1 MTGVGVEQ
9 IAAHVGI
16 SFELRTSAT
25 AAHQDIRTFRHQDKR
40 DEQDTQHILAKKSSQ
55 GRTLANRGNILLML
69 I

>member
-25 AAHQDIRTFRHQDKR
+25 ASHQDIQTLGQ
-40 DEQDTQHILAKKSSQ
+40 T
-55 GRTLANRGNILLML
+55 GRTGHPAHPG
-69 I
+69 

>member
-25 AAHQDIRTFRHQDKR
+25 AAHQDIRTSGHS
-40 DEQDTQHILAKKSSQ
+40 DT
-55 GRTLANRGNILLML
+55 RTNGTNRTPSTSWLRSPARGGLWQTEATFY
-69 I
+69 